1 MKPRVVIMLLVA
13 LAALLLATQASAVHE
28 SHHGAV
34 FAGSSSQGERT
45 VLRVFTHHTVGV
57 RFGWRARCESGPASG
72 TARFHRLKVG
82 RGGTFF
88 GTAHGGV
95 SVRGKI
101 GFDPL
106 GNPVYPAPFSFA
118 NNEAGGRL
126 RAVFSS
132 ASRGRCN
139 SGTVTWAASR

>member
-1 MKPRVVIMLLVA
+1 MKLRVLMSLLVA
-13 LAALLLATQASAVHE
+13 LAALALASHASAVHQ

-34 FAGSSSQGERT
+34 FAGSSSQGERV
-45 VLRVFTHHTVGV
+45 VLRVLTHHTIGV
-57 RFGWRARCESGPASG
+57 RFSWRARCQSGGASG
-72 TARFHRLKVG
+72 TARFHRLRVR

-88 GTAHGGV
+88 GASPSGV

-118 NNEAGGRL
+118 NNEARGRL
-126 RAVFSS
+126 RAVFTSP
-132 ASRGRCN
+132 SRGGCN
-139 SGTVTWAASR
+139 SGTVAWAATR